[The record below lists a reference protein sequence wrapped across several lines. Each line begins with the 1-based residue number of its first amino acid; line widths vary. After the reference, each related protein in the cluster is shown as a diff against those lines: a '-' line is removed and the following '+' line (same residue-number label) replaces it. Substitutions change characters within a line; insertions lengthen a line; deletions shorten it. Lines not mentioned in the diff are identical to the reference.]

1 MKAAVYSRYGA
12 ADVVTITQIDKPTP
26 KADEVLIRIRAT
38 TVSSAD
44 WRVRSLTMP
53 PGFAL
58 LARPALGF
66 FGPRKPVLGTE
77 LSGDVEAVGA
87 DVRTYKPGDSVI
99 AFPGGGFGCH
109 AEYRTMRETG
119 AIAHK
124 PANLSYEEAAALS
137 FGGMTALDFLKN
149 KGNIQRGDKVLVVG
163 ASGAVG
169 SAAIQL
175 ARHFGA
181 DVTGVCSAANRALV
195 KSIGACKM
203 IDYALEDFTANGETY
218 DIILDAAGTT
228 TYARCK
234 ASLKENGR
242 LLLVLCG
249 LSALLQMP
257 WIALTSRK
265 RVFAGPASE
274 NQRDIAILSELAER
288 GAFKPVIDRIYPI
301 DQIVDAHRRVD
312 TGRKTGSVVVTVGN
326 A

>member
-12 ADVVTITQIDKPTP
+12 ADVVTITEIDKPAP
-26 KADEVLIRIRAT
+26 KPDEVLIRIRAT

-44 WRVRSLTMP
+44 WRVRSLVMP
-53 PGFAL
+53 LGFAL

-87 DVRTYKPGDSVI
+87 EVRAYKPGDAVI

-109 AEYRTMRETG
+109 AEYKTMRATG

-124 PANLSYEEAAALS
+124 PANLSYDEAAAVS

-149 KGNIQRGDKVLVVG
+149 KGNIQRGDKVLIVG

-169 SAAIQL
+169 SAAVQL

-181 DVTGVCSAANRALV
+181 DVTAVCSAANRALV
-195 KSIGACKM
+195 MSIGASRV
-203 IDYALEDFTANGETY
+203 IDYAREDFTTNGETY

-234 ASLKENGR
+234 TSLKENGR
-242 LLLVLCG
+242 LLLVLSG

-257 WIALTSRK
+257 WVALTSRK

-274 NQRDIAILSELAER
+274 SPRDIAILSELAER
-288 GAFKPVIDRIYPI
+288 GAFKPVIDRVYPME
-301 DQIVDAHRRVD
+301 QIVEAHRRVD
-312 TGRKTGSVVVTVGN
+312 TGRKTGSVVVTVG
-326 A
+326 